1 MMNSDTPFFYMNEI
15 VFWLEASGFSYKY
28 NNNGDLQ
35 TLVIQFDMERK

>member
-1 MMNSDTPFFYMNEI
+1 MMNSDLFFYMDEN

-35 TLVIQFDMERK
+35 TLVTQFDMERK